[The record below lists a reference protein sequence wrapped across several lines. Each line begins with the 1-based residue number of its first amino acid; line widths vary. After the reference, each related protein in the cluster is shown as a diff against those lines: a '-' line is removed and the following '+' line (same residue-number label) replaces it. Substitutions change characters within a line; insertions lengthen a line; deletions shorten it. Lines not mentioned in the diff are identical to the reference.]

1 MSGILSAIPE
11 AWRDR
16 AVYLLSGGLA
26 ASLGIGWGGL
36 YRDDPFY
43 GYEGDRLAER
53 ITELEQHTKER
64 LDRIEGKLP
73 NNFPPLDWAI
83 WRASADARMNL
94 IESEDQHV
102 KNRVTNVIDKC
113 ESHQVESEGW
123 KRRIQINEQWVEY
136 FKKIVNNGTRP

>member
-16 AVYLLSGGLA
+16 AVYLLAGGLA
-26 ASLGIGWGGL
+26 ASLGIGWSDF

-53 ITELEQHTKER
+53 ITELEKRTKER
-64 LDRIEGKLP
+64 FDGIEGKLP

-94 IESEDQHV
+94 IENEDQHTE
-102 KNRVTNVIDKC
+102 NRLDEVIDKC
-113 ESHQVESEGW
+113 ESHQIESESW
-123 KRRIQINEQWVEY
+123 KRRIQINEQWISY
-136 FKKIVNNGTRP
+136 LKNIVNGKP